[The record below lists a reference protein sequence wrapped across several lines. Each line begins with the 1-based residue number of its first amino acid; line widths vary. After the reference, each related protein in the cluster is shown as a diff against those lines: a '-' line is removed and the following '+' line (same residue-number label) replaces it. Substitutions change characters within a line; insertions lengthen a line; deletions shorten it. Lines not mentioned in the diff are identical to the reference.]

1 MDAGIQSQGC
11 ESMGRYQ
18 AFFKHLTHDRLPSLA
33 LDSGIP
39 AGMTALENADS
50 FGG

>member
-1 MDAGIQSQGC
+1 
-11 ESMGRYQ
+11 MGHYQ

-39 AGMTALENADS
+39 AGMTALENC
-50 FGG
+50 